1 MQGVRVKMIREWL
14 SALSRRA
21 FIAAEKPEMSSEDRC
36 VIVAFAKGADELR
49 SKAIEIH
56 RANIDKLGMSGN
68 IFQCFMAEVDNP
80 VPDYAQRHAYRQ
92 AVLKIT
98 A

>member
-1 MQGVRVKMIREWL
+1 MKMIKAWL
-14 SALSRRA
+14 DALSKRA
-21 FIAAEKPEMSSEDRC
+21 PFGAEKPEMSSEDRC

-56 RANIDKLGMSGN
+56 RANIGRLGVRGN

-92 AVLKIT
+92 AVLKV
-98 A
+98 AA

>member
-1 MQGVRVKMIREWL
+1 MKVIKAWL
-14 SALSRRA
+14 NALSPRA
-21 FIAAEKPEMSSEDRC
+21 PVAAEKPEMSAEDRS

-56 RANIDKLGMSGN
+56 RENIGKLGVRGDV
-68 IFQCFMAEVDNP
+68 FQCFMAEVDNP

-92 AVLKIT
+92 AVLSV
-98 A
+98 AA

>member
-1 MQGVRVKMIREWL
+1 MKMIKAWL
-14 SALSRRA
+14 NSLFKRA
-21 FIAAEKPEMSSEDRC
+21 PVTAEKPQMSSEERD

-56 RANIDKLGMSGN
+56 RANIGKIGVRGN
-68 IFQCFMAEVDNP
+68 VYQCFMAEVDNP

-92 AVLKIT
+92 AVISV
-98 A
+98 AA